1 MMTKKQLLQA
11 LSLLNEED
19 QINAVFQGKYSTK
32 YPADVRGVNI
42 VFENNAPKASL
53 LLHEIVEEDESKR
66 AA

>member
-11 LSLLNEED
+11 LSILNED
-19 QINAVFQGKYSTK
+19 DVVTAQFHSKYSV

-42 VFENNAPKASL
+42 EFKNNVPQAL
-53 LLHEIVEEDESKR
+53 LLMNEILDDEDKE